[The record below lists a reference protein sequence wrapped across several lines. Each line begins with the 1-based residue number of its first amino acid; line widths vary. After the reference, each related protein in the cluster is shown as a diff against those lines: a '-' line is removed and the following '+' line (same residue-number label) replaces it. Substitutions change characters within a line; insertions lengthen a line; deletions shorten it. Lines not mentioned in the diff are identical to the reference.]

1 MSLKDCDKKRPSWD
15 EYFMNMAQLASTRAT
30 CNRGVDLKYM
40 PGYKGVGAVI
50 VRDKVILA
58 TGYNGS
64 PRGLEHCDDV
74 GHELVDGH
82 CVRTVHGEANALAAA
97 AKNGVAI
104 NGATIY
110 TTASPCYDCFKLLVN
125 AGIKRIV
132 CGAFYGSRYGASEK
146 VLTLAAQ
153 AGVKFEFLKPDESVP
168 SESDANKSGEARTDS
183 GNVTKSKL
191 KIKKIHPTASIPSYA
206 REGDAGLD
214 LSAIEDAEIPAGAR
228 VKIGTGLAFEIP
240 PGHVGLIWDR
250 SGLSTKKGL
259 KSLGGVIDSGYRG
272 EIIVSLANISKESV
286 AITKGERIAQI
297 LIQPVTRVDIEAS
310 ELLTETERADGGFGS
325 TDNSL
330 AAEDKTSTGDFVKV
344 EEIIAQKELE
354 LKEEDGLKKG
364 RW

>member
-1 MSLKDCDKKRPSWD
+1 MLSKDCDKKRPSWD

-82 CVRTVHGEANALAAA
+82 CIRTVHGEANALAAA

-153 AGVKFEFLKPDESVP
+153 AGVKFEFMKPDESLTP
-168 SESDANKSGEARTDS
+168 EANANKPEGIRKDS
-183 GNVTKSKL
+183 DNITKSKL
-191 KIKKIHPTASIPSYA
+191 KIKKIHPTASIPTYA

-214 LSAIEDAEIPAGAR
+214 LYAISTIKAAKGERIKVP
-228 VKIGTGLAFEIP
+228 IGLAMEIAE
-240 PGHVGLIWDR
+240 GYVGLIWDR
-250 SGLSTKKGL
+250 TGVSLDKGL
-259 KSLGGVIDSGYRG
+259 KIIGGVVDSSYRG
-272 EIIVSLANISKESV
+272 EIQVLLANISDEPVTIMPGDK
-286 AITKGERIAQI
+286 IAQMV
-297 LIQPVTRVDIEAS
+297 IQPFVRPEIEITNSLS
-310 ELLTETERADGGFGS
+310 ETDRSDQMFGS
-325 TDNSL
+325 SDKR
-330 AAEDKTSTGDFVKV
+330 AEGETGFVKV
-344 EEIIAQKELE
+344 KEIIAQKKFEI
-354 LKEEDGLKKG
+354 KEGNESQKS

>member
-1 MSLKDCDKKRPSWD
+1 MLSKDCDKKRPNWD
-15 EYFMNMAQLASTRAT
+15 EYFMNIAQLAATRAT

-50 VRDKVILA
+50 VRDKVVLA

-146 VLTLAAQ
+146 VLTLAAL
-153 AGVKFEFLKPDESVP
+153 AGVKFEFMKPDETVTP
-168 SESDANKSGEARTDS
+168 EANTNKPEEIHTDN
-183 GNVTKSKL
+183 GNITKSKL
-191 KIKKIHPTASIPSYA
+191 KIKKIHPTASIPMYA
-206 REGDAGLD
+206 HDGDAGLD
-214 LSAIEDAEIPAGAR
+214 LYAIEGGEIEPQGRAKFGTGIAVEIPA
-228 VKIGTGLAFEIP
+228 
-240 PGHVGLIWDR
+240 GHVGLIWDR

-259 KSLGGVIDSGYRG
+259 KTLGGVIDSTYRG
-272 EIIVSLANISKESV
+272 EIIVALANISNESV
-286 AITKGERIAQI
+286 QIMQGDRIAQL
-297 LIQPVTRVDIEAS
+297 LIQKVESVGVEVVDQLEES
-310 ELLTETERADGGFGS
+310 QRGQNGFGS
-325 TDNSL
+325 TDKIDFG
-330 AAEDKTSTGDFVKV
+330 EDKKSDKGEYTP
-344 EEIIAQKELE
+344 IKE
-354 LKEEDGLKKG
+354 KGTDDKKG